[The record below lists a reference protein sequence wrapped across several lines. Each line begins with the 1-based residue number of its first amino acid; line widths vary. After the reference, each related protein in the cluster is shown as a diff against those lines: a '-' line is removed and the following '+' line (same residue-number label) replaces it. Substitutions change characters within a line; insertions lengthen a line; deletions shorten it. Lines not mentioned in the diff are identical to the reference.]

1 MIEIPDLDDLSLNN
15 YSGFSGFQNIS
26 LEESGLG
33 ELQQSHIH
41 DGLEEHEQQVQGY
54 NQVQDLYQGQE
65 QEQEQGQVQG
75 QDEHITLDLQHSINS
90 IQKEES
96 LHIKEPPLQDHYFS
110 QHQIPDRQ
118 TPEPSEEI
126 GITKDLL
133 PPSAVSMQDSSAGS
147 DILGET
153 IALYNALASSTNI
166 IARSRS
172 QLPQEEQQQQQQ
184 RLLDPVAEPSTQNP
198 LDQEPEM
205 INARLERIE
214 NEIDSRIENSNYF
227 KGQVQ
232 PPPPGQ
238 PYNHVLQSG
247 ISLGTEDS
255 QNISSQRIDYV
266 QTKNSSLEFD
276 NETDGVTYTTS
287 DIQDQNFKLQQPPL
301 PLNATTGTTTGT
313 NSFQSDYNYGQA
325 AHDQLTQLG
334 NPIMLSYDLRQ
345 ATATSLSQQFAS
357 PASLL
362 PTRNH
367 VEPSPQLPAP
377 LSTTSLQRLT
387 LNNGEEFGSMR
398 RGLATDSKTSAEY
411 TLHIVFTQFVR
422 HAERKLNLCLDYP
435 INEEPPIL
443 DLIAEGVD
451 PEFDKIVSALG
462 YIARRKPKP
471 VIDSVMFWRKSKSE
485 VATMA
490 ASEVEKALGIAKSTL
505 LKTSRVSS
513 GSQITP
519 SSPGIAKNGS
529 GSASN
534 AISGAKRSLSLMRKK
549 SLSRI
554 THRRNHSSTSTVVTN
569 TNVSE
574 SDNEY
579 LKQKQFFDGQI
590 IQAKETAI
598 QADRKSLASIYILC
612 RVLIEIVKQTPPDTM
627 GDDLSSKLEEIV
639 YTQLKTTDP
648 ISTSQ
653 SLVRAANWNL
663 FAELLGFMSQRR
675 FVSVNDRFI
684 ADLEK
689 VPKIVQHEEEPRLYL
704 LINGMRYLK
713 LTVYPLE
720 EFEECAEFIQ
730 SLAKFFEVAT
740 NETVMY
746 AYCEVFNLL
755 FLPIANVIT
764 AEANHPTWVEA
775 IEKIYRK
782 AVKLWRHASGAGASP
797 TSMTLPSVNQPG
809 VSLNNTWAHALSL
822 MTSSLS
828 VSRKELFSEVWYPV
842 IEENSF
848 KLKPKVEVEDKT
860 VYIESVARLT
870 WVYLNRLPDTLNNT
884 IKRLDSLFELLFF
897 HSNATSK
904 KHQWIAPDLNLIMA
918 LVELIRIVGYN
929 HLNYT
934 LEHVLIKLLNM
945 SFNGNSLENSFP
957 EKIIVVIKSYL
968 AILQDYE
975 IGDKPLFP
983 VDDNNF
989 FEQQKVKT
997 GDFLYIAKNSTNL
1010 ASHDEICRTFA
1021 LLLRILDGQYGSTLN
1036 GSDNS
1041 NNSNYFSLGSNRSQS
1056 SSSFGFHF
1064 NYDSTPQS
1072 TKEIQMELFATLIE
1086 AIPWTILAD
1095 HQLNLVPFKQIVEV
1109 LVRAAIHPDSRISNA
1124 SIKSLKRLASR
1135 KNPST
1140 LMTIYAK
1147 LSFHLSDKTGP
1158 TYDTRYLY
1166 SDQYIRL
1173 LELYT
1178 ELLNCWLSLFQE
1190 MQEKKNEKEAENT
1203 LGGFAPNDPR
1213 VLNDTALND
1222 LYQINQNNADL
1233 SDSAQTKLKAS
1244 DELEWKTIVTV
1255 IEEIEGNGLFFL
1267 CSQDPKTRLYGIK
1280 ILRLVEQF
1288 DQAIYNATDMK
1299 STTNGGDSASVSK
1312 QHSRSSSK
1320 FVADVGTR
1328 LIHILEDTDFVELI
1342 KPYRKELSLPER
1354 TRLAKLKNRKN
1365 ILVRL
1370 AESDY
1375 GIDST
1380 IWLRIYP
1387 KVLEIFFE
1395 RCPMPVAMC
1404 RNIVCVS
1411 LVQMHELILEFS
1423 DSYKSYTS
1431 SLFSKSEANVPPE
1444 VLVNQW
1450 KSYLIFACST
1460 LTATNDQKISFPNQP
1475 THGRKKS
1482 LQMFIQHQKIT
1493 SAKSVFRMVL
1503 PLLKSSQ
1510 PMVRDSVIL
1519 GLSHMNINIFKSFL
1533 ENIPAVIEDWPTD
1546 LKKRNFQDDKFKAE
1560 VVHILAN
1567 LTEKFK
1573 LHELIYTDNAI
1584 VSNLVI
1590 IVRNVKQFLS
1600 VLNVQTDIEFQK
1612 LRRYFCGFLENVY
1625 LGLEEKSELE
1635 TWLPFEARIG
1645 CFNYLKEWCGYGD
1658 CNSVTEDRYNTII
1671 NRIKDEKD
1679 FTTAVAILELE
1690 RKKLQYSAL
1699 CCMSVLCSGEVEKRI
1714 EIPGGGKVVVVSF
1727 DIPGLMNWIQ
1737 ALLESEMDKI
1747 QDIGK
1752 NALKN
1757 VIENNFTTTE
1767 VISTVIRRCYISQT
1781 LTESYFCT
1789 FVDIFMEKDNS
1800 EGVPDDLL
1808 CVAAC
1813 LAANENFEVRRAAIK
1828 LMKYLEK
1835 KDLGTD
1841 RLERFSE
1848 AICSKSPVVYRKALF
1863 DLSNDIQE
1871 INPTKLYVRISHLT
1885 HFFSLASNST
1895 KKDILTLLLPMVSK
1909 VILNYDHPLPEEEPS
1924 PQQQPSH
1931 DNTLEKSFDS
1941 SSLMVLNNLFEITVK
1956 FGSKMSNEIEVLWI
1970 SLGTNGQN
1978 FDKIIEFL
1986 LQGCLKMKNPSFVQY
2001 ARQIINYLAFSRT
2014 DPSYVI
2020 DKFIHNLQPRL
2031 MVPPQFNMLPHTKTT
2046 SISEPEIFPYVC
2058 DLKDVVPSNEK
2069 DAIFSLGQLSMVFL
2083 VDLVTVKNDLMI
2095 EKLPVL
2101 LHISIS
2107 LLDHYLQIVQEQA
2120 GTLLIH
2126 LIHALAREDPK
2137 ANETIELIREN
2148 DHIKYLWVYDDL
2160 NNDKKGARTPK
2171 NMDSLIRSV
2180 LKIFSTIV
2188 PSIQEDWSRVS
2199 LHWAT
2204 TCAVRH
2210 IACRSFQI
2218 FRSLLSF
2225 LDQEMLK
2232 DMLHRLSNTISDET
2246 VDIQGFAMQILMTLN
2261 AITAELNS
2269 DKLIDYPQLFW
2280 SGVACL
2286 STIHEQEFI
2295 EVLSTLNKFISK
2307 IDLDAP
2313 DTVSCL
2319 ISTFPPKWEG
2329 KFEGLQQVILV
2340 GLRSATSWEPTL
2352 KFLDKL
2358 IVLKDSK
2365 IIGMGDSRILTALL
2379 ANMPRFLHILDE
2391 GSNIT
2396 PDIENTAM
2404 AISKLAENSGKSS
2417 LAKVLIS
2424 FAKKR
2429 FRSQL
2434 DFLDQ
2439 TIYCIKNSFFP
2450 EYEAQTLVL
2459 LLGLLSN
2466 KIPWVKQETLNLL
2479 GLVFPLVDLQRDE
2492 FVGVGADLISPL
2504 LRLLLTDYAERALQV
2519 LDQAEIISGSQLDK
2533 DILRMS
2539 LGNTS
2544 MKKEYE
2550 NTATLFGIPDE
2561 SGWSIPMPAVTA
2573 ATTRNNVHAVF
2584 STCTVTDIV
2593 DDENEDIKDTD
2604 REIQFHLEDYYGTN
2618 NHNQDNF
2625 VDTVSVN
2632 VGEEPEASLSNVW
2645 AALDDFDSF
2654 FTKESEQNGAGLVV
2668 VPNRAAMRASLHH
2681 NQVPHHHGHSASVDT
2696 RYSNSSNTL
2705 MQMES
2710 APNVYDKK
2718 VSVILN
2724 RSLARTASNTSF
2736 RANLADSIGST
2747 QVVHQHPNSKRS
2759 YIPFRSSKH
2768 VKNSTSNMTT
2778 PVMPLS
2784 PGFEPRDA
2792 LQTPSSFQSQGI
2804 MGTPTSTTI
2813 NSDGTF
2819 NALNST
2825 SDDTNL
2831 TRLEGLLG
2839 TKKRSKK
2846 SMTNRSTS
2854 PVNTMNSA
2862 TSPEL
2867 RAYNNFRNSHVSII
2881 TSPKHSVSMGLN
2893 SPAQISS
2900 NNANINS
2907 ANTATPGGHATN
2919 KDKKRISQK
2928 FRQ

>member
-15 YSGFSGFQNIS
+15 YAGFNGFHNNV
-26 LEESGLG
+26 L
-33 ELQQSHIH
+33 
-41 DGLEEHEQQVQGY
+41 D
-54 NQVQDLYQGQE
+54 
-65 QEQEQGQVQG
+65 G
-75 QDEHITLDLQHSINS
+75 QDQGERQLSPHQHPEAQDDEDHTPLTLDPQHSINS
-90 IQKEES
+90 IQKEEQIYVKDS
-96 LHIKEPPLQDHYFS
+96 LQA
-110 QHQIPDRQ
+110 QQ
-118 TPEPSEEI
+118 TPEPTGERAYSKEY
-126 GITKDLL
+126 L
-133 PPSAVSMQDSSAGS
+133 PPSAISMPDSSGGS

-172 QLPQEEQQQQQQ
+172 QLPQDDQPHQIS
-184 RLLDPVAEPSTQNP
+184 LDPVSEPSSQNP

-205 INARLERIE
+205 ISARLERIE
-214 NEIDSRIENSNYF
+214 NEIDSRIEQSDYF
-227 KGQVQ
+227 PLQQHQSQLLQ
-232 PPPPGQ
+232 PQSHSGLHNQ
-238 PYNHVLQSG
+238 LYSHDLQSG

-276 NETDGVTYTTS
+276 NQTDGLVFGTAEL
-287 DIQDQNFKLQQPPL
+287 QDQTFKLQQPPH
-301 PLNATTGTTTGT
+301 PFNAASDTTA
-313 NSFQSDYNYGQA
+313 NSFHSDFNETQENR
-325 AHDQLTQLG
+325 DQLAQLET
-334 NPIMLSYDLRQ
+334 PIMLGYDLRQ
-345 ATATSLSQQFAS
+345 GTATSLAQQFAS

-362 PTRNH
+362 PARNH

-377 LSTTSLQRLT
+377 MSTTSLQRLT

-398 RGLATDSKTSAEY
+398 RDLATDSKTSAEY
-411 TLHIVFTQFVR
+411 TLHIIFTQFVR

-435 INEEPPIL
+435 LNEEPPIL
-443 DLIAEGVD
+443 DLIAEGID

-490 ASEVEKALGIAKSTL
+490 AAEVEKALGLARSTL
-505 LKTSRVSS
+505 LKTSRTSS
-513 GSQITP
+513 SSPITP
-519 SSPGIAKNGS
+519 YNPGIAKNGS
-529 GSASN
+529 GTASS

-554 THRRNHSSTSTVVTN
+554 THRRNHSSTSTVAT
-569 TNVSE
+569 TSNVAE
-574 SDNEY
+574 SDNEFI
-579 LKQKQFFDGQI
+579 KQKQYVDGQI
-590 IQAKETAI
+590 ILAKETAI

-612 RVLIEIVKQTPPDTM
+612 RVLIEIVKQTPPDRM

-689 VPKIVQHEEEPRLYL
+689 VPKNVQHEEEPKLYL

-730 SLAKFFEVAT
+730 SLAKFFEEAT

-755 FLPIANVIT
+755 FLPLANVIT

-775 IEKIYRK
+775 IEKIYHK
-782 AVKLWRHASGAGASP
+782 AVKTWRHASGSSTSP

-809 VSLNNTWAHALSL
+809 VSSNNTWAHALSL

-828 VSRKELFSEVWYPV
+828 VSRRELFAEVWYSV
-842 IEENSF
+842 IEENNF
-848 KLKPKVEVEDKT
+848 KLKPKVEVEDKI
-860 VYIESVARLT
+860 VYIASVTRLI
-870 WVYLNRLPDTLNNT
+870 WVYLNRLPDSLNNT
-884 IKRLDSLFELLFF
+884 IKRLDSIFELLFF
-897 HSNATSK
+897 HNNSTSK
-904 KHQWIAPDLNLIMA
+904 KQSWIVPQTNLITS

-945 SFNGNSLENSFP
+945 SFNGTSLENSFP
-957 EKIIVVIKSYL
+957 EKIIIVIKSYL
-968 AILQDYE
+968 AIIQDYE
-975 IGDKPLFP
+975 IGEKPDFP
-983 VDDNNF
+983 IDDNNF
-989 FEQQKVKT
+989 FEQQKHKT

-1010 ASHDEICRTFA
+1010 ACHDEICRTFA
-1021 LLLRILDGQYGSTLN
+1021 LLLRILDSQYGCTLN
-1036 GSDNS
+1036 GTD
-1041 NNSNYFSLGSNRSQS
+1041 NNSNYFSLGSSKSQS

-1064 NYDSTPQS
+1064 SYDSTAPS
-1072 TKEIQMELFATLIE
+1072 TKEIQIELFAALIE

-1095 HQLNLVPFKQIVEV
+1095 HQTSLVPFKQIVEV
-1109 LVRAAIHPDSRISNA
+1109 LVRGAVHHDARIASAA
-1124 SIKSLKRLASR
+1124 IKSLKHLACR

-1147 LSFHLSDKTGP
+1147 LAFHLSDKTGP

-1166 SDQYIRL
+1166 SEQYTKL

-1178 ELLNCWLSLFQE
+1178 ELLNSWLTLFQE
-1190 MQEKKNEKEAENT
+1190 LQEKKNDNEAENT
-1203 LGGFAPNDPR
+1203 LGFAPNDPR
-1213 VLNDTALND
+1213 MAHDNSLND
-1222 LYQINQNNADL
+1222 LYQINHKNADL
-1233 SDSAQTKLKAS
+1233 SDASQAKLKAS

-1255 IEEIEGNGLFFL
+1255 IEDIEGNGLFFL

-1280 ILRLVEQF
+1280 ILRLVDQF
-1288 DQAIYNATDMK
+1288 DQAIYNVTDMK
-1299 STTNGGDSASVSK
+1299 SNSGDSGTVSK

-1320 FVADVGTR
+1320 FVADIGTR

-1354 TRLAKLKNRKN
+1354 TRLTKLKNRKN

-1387 KVLEIFFE
+1387 KVLEIFFDK
-1395 RCPMPVAMC
+1395 CPMPVAMC

-1431 SLFSKSEANVPPE
+1431 SLFAKSESKVPPE

-1450 KSYLIFACST
+1450 RSYLIFACTT

-1493 SAKSVFRMVL
+1493 SAKSVFKMVL
-1503 PLLKSSQ
+1503 PLLRSSQ
-1510 PMVRDSVIL
+1510 PMVRESVIL

-1533 ENIPAVIEDWPTD
+1533 ENIPLAVEEWNTEA
-1546 LKKRNFQDDKFKAE
+1546 KKRDFQDDRFRIE

-1573 LHELIYTDNAI
+1573 LHELIYTDDSI
-1584 VSNLVI
+1584 VSNLVA
-1590 IVRNVKQFLS
+1590 IVKNVKQFLS
-1600 VLNVQTDIEFQK
+1600 VPTVQTDIDFQR

-1625 LGLEEKSELE
+1625 LGLQEMSDLE

-1645 CFNYLKEWCGYGD
+1645 CFNYLKEWCGFGD
-1658 CNSVTEDRYNTII
+1658 CSAVTEDRYNTII
-1671 NRIKDEKD
+1671 NRINEEKD
-1679 FTTAVAILELE
+1679 VTTAVAILELE

-1714 EIPGGGKVVVVSF
+1714 EIPGGGKIAVVSF

-1737 ALLESEMDKI
+1737 ALLESDMEKI
-1747 QDIGK
+1747 QEIGK

-1757 VIENNFTTTE
+1757 IIENNFNTTE
-1767 VISTVIRRCYISQT
+1767 VINSIIRRCYISPKS
-1781 LTESYFCT
+1781 TESYFCT
-1789 FVDIFMEKDNS
+1789 FVDIFMERDNS
-1800 EGVPDDLL
+1800 ETVPDELL
-1808 CVAAC
+1808 CLAAC
-1813 LAANENFEVRRAAIK
+1813 LAANESFEVRCSAIR
-1828 LMKYLEK
+1828 LMRYLEK
-1835 KDLGTD
+1835 KDLGSD

-1871 INPTKLYVRISHLT
+1871 IKPDKLYVRISHLT
-1885 HFFSLASNST
+1885 HFFSLVSNST
-1895 KKDILTLLLPMVSK
+1895 RKDILTLLLPMVSK
-1909 VILNYDHPLPEEEPS
+1909 VVLNYDHPLPEDE
-1924 PQQQPSH
+1924 PQQPQASQ
-1931 DNTLEKSFDS
+1931 DSNMDKSFDS

-1956 FGSKMSNEIEVLWI
+1956 FGCKMSNEIEVLWI
-1970 SLGTNGQN
+1970 SLGNSGQN
-1978 FDKIIEFL
+1978 FDKIIEYL
-1986 LQGCLKMKNPSFVQY
+1986 LQNCLEMKNPSFVHH
-2001 ARQIINYLAFSRT
+2001 ARQVINYLAFSRT
-2014 DPSYVI
+2014 DPSDVI

-2031 MVPPQFNMLPHTKTT
+2031 MVPPQLNRISHIKT
-2046 SISEPEIFPYVC
+2046 SSVDEAESFPYVC
-2058 DLKDVVPSNEK
+2058 DLKKVVPSNEK

-2083 VDLVTVKNDLMI
+2083 VDLITVKNDLMV

-2101 LHISIS
+2101 LHISLS
-2107 LLDHYLQIVQEQA
+2107 LLDHYLHIVQEQA

-2126 LIHALAREDPK
+2126 LIHTLAREDPK
-2137 ANETIELIREN
+2137 ARETIQLIREK

-2171 NMDSLIRSV
+2171 NMDSLIRSA
-2180 LKIFSTIV
+2180 LKIFSSV
-2188 PSIQEDWSRVS
+2188 APNIQEDWSRVS

-2210 IACRSFQI
+2210 MACRSFQI
-2218 FRSLLSF
+2218 FRSLLCF
-2225 LDQEMLK
+2225 LDQGMLK
-2232 DMLHRLSNTISDET
+2232 DMLHRLSNTISDGT

-2340 GLRSATSWEPTL
+2340 GLRSASSWEPTL

-2358 IVLKDSK
+2358 IVLNDSK

-2391 GSNIT
+2391 GSGIT
-2396 PDIENTAM
+2396 PDIEHTAM
-2404 AISKLAENSGKSS
+2404 AISKLAENSGKTS
-2417 LAKVLIS
+2417 LAKVLVS

-2466 KIPWVKQETLNLL
+2466 KIPWVKQETLNFL

-2504 LRLLLTDYAERALQV
+2504 LRLLLTDYAERALKV
-2519 LDQAEIISGSQLDK
+2519 LDEAEIISGSQLDK

-2584 STCTVTDIV
+2584 STCTVTDVV
-2593 DDENEDIKDTD
+2593 DPAKET
-2604 REIQFHLEDYYGTN
+2604 EIQFHLEDYYGPN
-2618 NHNQDNF
+2618 NNNQDNF
-2625 VDTVSVN
+2625 VDNVSVN
-2632 VGEEPEASLSNVW
+2632 VGEEPDASLSNVW

-2654 FTKESEQNGAGLVV
+2654 FTKESEQNGAVV
-2668 VPNRAAMRASLHH
+2668 VPNRAIRASLRHS
-2681 NQVPHHHGHSASVDT
+2681 QAQHHHGHSASVDT
-2696 RYSNSSNTL
+2696 RYSNSSGTL
-2705 MQMES
+2705 MPMES

-2747 QVVHQHPNSKRS
+2747 QVVNQHPNSKRS

-2768 VKNSTSNMTT
+2768 VKNSNATT
-2778 PVMPLS
+2778 PVMQLS
-2784 PGFEPRDA
+2784 PGFEPRTN
-2792 LQTPSSFQSQGI
+2792 LQSPSSFQSPSV
-2804 MGTPTSTTI
+2804 MATPTSTTI
-2813 NSDGTF
+2813 NSDSTF
-2819 NALNST
+2819 TGLNAAA
-2825 SDDTNL
+2825 DDTNL

-2846 SMTNRSTS
+2846 SMTNRAGS
-2854 PVNTMNSA
+2854 PVNTITST

-2867 RAYNNFRNSHVSII
+2867 RTYNNYRNSHVSII
-2881 TSPKHSVSMGLN
+2881 TSPKHSGSVGLN
-2893 SPAQISS
+2893 SPAQLSTAS
-2900 NNANINS
+2900 NGNTNS
-2907 ANTATPGGHATN
+2907 TASGTPGSGATS
-2919 KDKKRISQK
+2919 KDKKRASQK